1 MHHVWMRIFLS
12 RLSEELAAELDNE
25 LPVPLEAALSMLRD
39 SKDNISLDIP
49 IEGPLADLDVG
60 ISDILVTALGKA
72 IVAAGS
78 SYLVYSLGPYAAVAY
93 VGMKVGEKM
102 MQVELPP
109 VNFELQESTLAPV
122 HADYLKR
129 IAQILKD
136 RPKTDLQLCPVVV
149 SREFLSPEVIAS
161 VKTGTI
167 EVAEKDREKLL
178 ALGEQRA
185 TAVQDYLI
193 KTFGVEKSRLLI
205 CDTKIDTDRE
215 AVPKVLLQ
223 F

>member
-1 MHHVWMRIFLS
+1 
-12 RLSEELAAELDNE
+12 
-25 LPVPLEAALSMLRD
+25 
-39 SKDNISLDIP
+39 
-49 IEGPLADLDVG
+49 
-60 ISDILVTALGKA
+60 
-72 IVAAGS
+72 
-78 SYLVYSLGPYAAVAY
+78 
-93 VGMKVGEKM
+93 
-102 MQVELPP
+102 
-109 VNFELQESTLAPV
+109 
-122 HADYLKR
+122 
-129 IAQILKD
+129 
-136 RPKTDLQLCPVVV
+136 
-149 SREFLSPEVIAS
+149 VIAS